1 MEGGTILQLKN
12 LLNYTNVLCAQKSE
26 CYWWFRSGRT
36 LWSHHCN
43 CNGML
48 WDGVPWW
55 QAEPRSGTKQSW
67 VTRQER
73 EETSF
78 VRVGWQMVMKY
89 TNITLPSEKCSKSA
103 ASIDNVCQGIS
114 LTRSAVWRFEDTVRG
129 GRGGGWWH
137 ACATVLEIYAACFQG
152 RQSNQLLY
160 WSMAQNHLFLSQ
172 TLTQQLIW
180 SLVPKAGLAL
190 IFHVIYIWSLFIVPV
205 KLLSH
210 HWEPKGHCSCRTLY
224 GPTNE
229 CHPPIW

>member
-137 ACATVLEIYAACFQG
+137 ACATVLEIYAAYFQG

-180 SLVPKAGLAL
+180 SWYISTQGWPGLNIPCDLHMEL
-190 IFHVIYIWSLFIVPV
+190 IHCACKTAVTSLGAKRPLFMSDAVWA
-205 KLLSH
+205 H
-210 HWEPKGHCSCRTLY
+210 
-224 GPTNE
+224 
-229 CHPPIW
+229 